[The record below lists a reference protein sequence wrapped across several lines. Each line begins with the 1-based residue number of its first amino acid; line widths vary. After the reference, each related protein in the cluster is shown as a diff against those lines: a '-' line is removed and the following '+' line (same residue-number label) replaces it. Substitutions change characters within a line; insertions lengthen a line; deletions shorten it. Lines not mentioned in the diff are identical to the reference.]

1 MERFFLKDLLVKY
14 NINNNDIN
22 SNALKGLVAALKKSK
37 LLYEE
42 KQLLYFDNELFD
54 YLWHLYID
62 SLLFFDINYNRKSDF
77 TLYFMSL
84 IKATIDDEFIN
95 FFALF
100 CPGYTKN
107 GYKDYLGSTTKWKLK
122 ELKNISMFF
131 DKKNIKNNVESY
143 YSDVF
148 LENTDSSLN
157 ENWQNELIQ
166 NRKLFHVE
174 GEKYF
179 PPEKIKN
186 VSDIDIFK
194 GSESIKGYILQKE
207 IDMVNK
213 RTYNSFI
220 KANMNFYI
228 RMGFTEEQ
236 IKYRNDRLITMY
248 RLLSNYINSQKS
260 MIFLPMENMYE
271 RENIFSEN
279 NTCTMYLKLKKY

>member
-1 MERFFLKDLLVKY
+1 MKKTFLKDLLVEY
-14 NINNNDIN
+14 NINNNEIN
-22 SNALKGLVAALKKSK
+22 SNAIKALVAALKKTK
-37 LLYEE
+37 LLYQE
-42 KQLLYFDNELFD
+42 KQLLYFDEELFD

-62 SLLFFDINYNRKSDF
+62 SQIFFDINYNRKSDF
-77 TLYFMSL
+77 TLYFISL
-84 IKATIDDEFIN
+84 IKSTINNEYLN

-107 GYKDYLGSTTKWKLK
+107 GYKDYLGNTTIWKLK

-131 DKKNIKNNVESY
+131 EEKNIKNNVESY

-148 LENTDSSLN
+148 LENTDSLLN
-157 ENWQNELIQ
+157 KNWQNEMIL
-166 NRKLFHVE
+166 NRNLFHIE

-179 PPEKIKN
+179 SPEKIKN
-186 VSDIDIFK
+186 ASDICIFK
-194 GSESIKGYILQKE
+194 GNENVKGYILQKE
-207 IDMVNK
+207 IDKVNT
-213 RTYNSFI
+213 RTYNSFV
-220 KANMNFYI
+220 KSNMNFYNK
-228 RMGFTEEQ
+228 MGFNEEQ

-248 RLLSNYINSQKS
+248 RLLSDYINTQNN